1 MPESG
6 SDNAAH
12 ACVIGWPV
20 AHSRSPLIHG
30 YWLETYGLP
39 GRYDKQ
45 AVPPE
50 DVPAFLE
57 EFAASG
63 LVGANVTVPH
73 KELAYQLVDRRDVSA
88 EAVQA
93 VNTIWIEDGQL
104 VGANTDVYGFL
115 ANLDDGAPGW
125 DAGSRAAVLGAG
137 GAARAVIKGLIDRGF
152 TEIRIA
158 NRTKA
163 KAQHLAE
170 AFGDAVKPVAWEGR
184 AAMLSGCALLVNTTS
199 LGMDGAPALDLD
211 LSELPDAAVVT
222 DIVYVPLQT
231 ELLRAADARGLRTV
245 DGLGMLLHQAVP
257 GFARWFGTR
266 PEVTPEL
273 RARLVADI
281 EQSDSPS

>member
-1 MPESG
+1 MPEV
-6 SDNAAH
+6 AADTSPH

-30 YWLETYGLP
+30 YWLEKYDLP

-50 DVPAFLE
+50 DVPAFFDA
-57 EFAASG
+57 FAANG

-73 KELAYQLVDRRDVSA
+73 KELAYQLVDRRDPSA
-88 EAVQA
+88 EAVRA
-93 VNTIWIEDGQL
+93 VNTVWLEDGQL

-115 ANLDDGAPGW
+115 ANLDAGAPGW

-137 GAARAVIKGLIDRGF
+137 GAARAVLKGLIDRGF

-163 KAQHLAE
+163 KAQHLAD
-170 AFGDAVKPVAWEGR
+170 AFGPAVRPVAWEDR

-199 LGMDGAPALDLD
+199 LGMDGAPALDIG
-211 LSELPDAAVVT
+211 LSELPPDAVVT

-231 ELLRAADARGLRTV
+231 ELLRAAQARGLRTV

-281 EQSDSPS
+281 ERDDANR